1 MKNDYLTQGWLVIAI
16 GLFFGGA
23 LAAVQVTLNEKIAA
37 NKMAETLD
45 QIPHLVPGAQQ
56 GEEGVVAGQ
65 RVIRALAEGRQL
77 GWVIAASG
85 QGFADRLELLVGV
98 DLQVEKITGLYIL
111 AQKETPGL
119 GNRIVDEWW
128 LAQFSG
134 KSAREPLQAVK
145 GRSSPAKQG
154 DAVTSATSWGNQI
167 DAITGATISSESV
180 CRIVNQ
186 ALGQRRAELIASLER
201 K

>member
-1 MKNDYLTQGWLVIAI
+1 MKNSYFAQGWLVIVAA
-16 GLFFGGA
+16 LLFGGG

-37 NKMAETLD
+37 NKLAETLD

-56 GEEGVVAGQ
+56 GKEEEIAGQ
-65 RVIRALAEGRQL
+65 LVFRALAEGRQL
-77 GWVIAASG
+77 GWVIQAG
-85 QGFADRLELLVGV
+85 GPGFADRLELLIGV
-98 DLQVEKITGLYIL
+98 DVQVEKITGLYIL

-134 KSAREPLQAVK
+134 KSAREALQAVK
-145 GRSSPAKQG
+145 GGSAPAKEG
-154 DAVTSATSWGNQI
+154 DAITSASSWGNRI

-180 CRIVNQ
+180 CEIVNL
-186 ALGQRRAELIASLER
+186 ALAQLRDKLIASLE
-201 K
+201 KE